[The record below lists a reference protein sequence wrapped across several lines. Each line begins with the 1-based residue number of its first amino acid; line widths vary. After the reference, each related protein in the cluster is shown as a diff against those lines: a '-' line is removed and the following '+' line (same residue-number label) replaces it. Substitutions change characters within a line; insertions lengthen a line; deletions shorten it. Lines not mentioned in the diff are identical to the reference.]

1 MASQKGKIIQGLS
14 RRRIH
19 LSLFENCMISNPRS
33 HQAVG
38 WHQIPLANDLHDD
51 TESLQIQARGCM
63 TDDVLGR

>member
-1 MASQKGKIIQGLS
+1 MMGHPVQGLS
-14 RRRIH
+14 RIH
-19 LSLFENCMISNPRS
+19 LSLFEIWMNLSPRS

-51 TESLQIQARGCM
+51 TESLQIQASGSM